1 MLSKL
6 TIKNVALIDSAEIE
20 FCAGLNVLSGETGAG
35 KSVILDS
42 VNFVLGAKADKT
54 MIRYGETE
62 CMVKAE
68 FFVPEDS
75 KAVHALREMDID
87 TDGDIIISRKF
98 SESGKNSIKLN
109 GNTVTVSMLRK
120 VTDSLVDVH
129 GQSEHFFL
137 LKESNQL
144 RTLDGVAGGELI
156 LEKEKLSGLLSELR
170 QIDRQ
175 INLLGGDVKER
186 GRRLDILKF
195 QIDEIEAVD
204 LKEGEEEE
212 LLAKRNKIN
221 NLEKI
226 ISAVREAM
234 EALSGENGALDC
246 IRSAKRAMSG
256 ITRLDEEYSSAYER
270 LEGIALDAD
279 DIAETLSEMEN
290 GALDCIR
297 SAKRAMSGI
306 TRLDEE
312 YSSAYERLEGI
323 ALDADDIAETL
334 SEMGDELYFDE
345 DEARETETR
354 LDAITALKRKYGANK
369 REIDA
374 YLKKSREEYELLS
387 DCEGQYAILTEKS
400 ERVRKQIYEVCRK
413 ITSLRKKSG
422 EAFCR
427 RVIEEL
433 KTLNIRNA
441 KFEIQFDDYT
451 PEDAASAGANG
462 LDRICFLFSAN
473 AGEPLK
479 PLGKII
485 SGGEMSRFML
495 AIKTQLSDV
504 NEIST
509 YIFDEIDAGIS
520 GKTAKV
526 VGEKFAK
533 IAKNMQ
539 IIAVSHLAQIAAMSD
554 REFLIEKREED
565 GKTHTQV
572 RALDEKEKTQEIVR
586 LLGGEEGEEFAVKHA
601 EELLKQAREYK
612 TAIN

>member
-68 FFVPEDS
+68 FSVPEES
-75 KAVHALREMDID
+75 KAVRALREMDID
-87 TDGDIIISRKF
+87 TDGDIIISRRF
-98 SESGKNSIKLN
+98 SESGKSSIKLN

-137 LKESNQL
+137 LKEVNQL
-144 RTLDGVAGGELI
+144 RTLDGVIGEELI
-156 LEKEKLSGLLSELR
+156 PRKERLAGLLSEMR
-170 QIDRQ
+170 KIEQQ

-195 QIDEIEAVD
+195 QIDEIETVG
-204 LKEGEEEE
+204 LKDGEEEE

-226 ISAVREAM
+226 ISAVHEAT
-234 EALSGENGALDC
+234 EALSGENGALDY
-246 IRSAKRAMSG
+246 IRSSKRSMSG
-256 ITRLDEEYSSAYER
+256 ISRLDEEYSAVCDR
-270 LEGIALDAD
+270 LES
-279 DIAETLSEMEN
+279 LS
-290 GALDCIR
+290 
-297 SAKRAMSGI
+297 
-306 TRLDEE
+306 
-312 YSSAYERLEGI
+312 LE
-323 ALDADDIAETL
+323 ADDIAETL
-334 SEMGDELYFDE
+334 SEMGEDLYFDE
-345 DEARETETR
+345 DEARETENR
-354 LDAITALKRKYGANK
+354 LDEIASLKRKYGADK
-369 REIDA
+369 KEIDS
-374 YLKKSREEYELLS
+374 YLKKSKEEYDLLS

-400 ERVRKQIYEVCRK
+400 ECVRKQIYEVCRE
-413 ITSLRKKSG
+413 ITALRKKHG

-427 RVIEEL
+427 RVTEEL

-441 KFEIQFDDYT
+441 KFEIQFGDYALQ
-451 PEDAASAGANG
+451 DAASAGING
-462 LDRICFLFSAN
+462 LDEVCFLFSAN

-554 REFLIEKREED
+554 REFLIEKREEN
-565 GKTHTQV
+565 GKTHTHV
-572 RALDEKEKTQEIVR
+572 RMLDEGEKTQEIVR
-586 LLGGEEGEEFAVKHA
+586 LLGGESGEEFAVKHA
-601 EELLKQAREYK
+601 EELVRQAKEYK
-612 TAIN
+612 AAIN